1 MKDTQ
6 SLQNLFHNRVFRVP
20 HYQRSYAWEGQQ
32 VEEFLDD
39 LDLLDSSRHHYTG
52 TIVLHQPDD
61 AKQRMDNEGNS
72 YIETDIVDGQQRLTT
87 IVLLLNELSRPFEPT
102 PPARS

>member
-39 LDLLDSSRHHYTG
+39 LDLLDSSRYHYTG